1 MAKENRFK
9 KLLAET
15 SAEVK
20 ELNLAKMPDNVAPK
34 KENKE
39 MTNSL
44 NPLKS
49 GHCSW
54 MQLNMLKLLKIELRL
69 NPLKSG
75 HCSWIY

>member
-20 ELNLAKMPDNVAPK
+20 ELNVAKMPDNVAPK

-39 MTNSL
+39 M
-44 NPLKS
+44 
-49 GHCSW
+49 
-54 MQLNMLKLLKIELRL
+54 KIAIIIAYFGKKKGLGPGPIAL
-69 NPLKSG
+69 V
-75 HCSWIY
+75 